1 MTSTI
6 RTEFTTI
13 PETRIHESRSSVHSQ
28 DSWPFEHLESWPLTR
43 DWLLQNNW
51 LQENISQMLNMTTE
65 NLTNL
70 INNINQHH
78 HYQQQQQQQFVE
90 ADSELTITRTWL
102 ITLTVCYSLIFVAG
116 ILGNLI
122 TCFVISRNK
131 FMHTATNYYLF
142 NLAIS
147 DLILLLSGKT
157 FSFKPI
163 NIEYFFNFQK

>member
-1 MTSTI
+1 MTSPA
-6 RTEFTTI
+6 RTESTSA

-28 DSWPFEHLESWPLTR
+28 DLESWPMTR

-78 HYQQQQQQQFVE
+78 QHQQQQQFQE
-90 ADSELTITRTWL
+90 ADPELTITRTWL

-147 DLILLLSGKT
+147 DLILLLSGKA
-157 FSFKPI
+157 F
-163 NIEYFFNFQK
+163 